1 MKSLVI
7 GMGIGQL
14 YLHVLIDLGHEV
26 VTVDTDASR
35 SADYTS
41 VKSALQEHAYFDT
54 VNICT
59 PNFTHLEIARAVAK
73 HASIVFIE
81 KPGLET
87 SAQWKHL
94 CNEFPKT
101 RFMMVKNNQ
110 YRDNINVLAQLAH
123 KAKIINLTWNNN
135 DRVPNPGT
143 WFTTYDLSYG
153 GVSRDL
159 IPHLLSLFQ
168 SLSGFT
174 HDQAKLDYET
184 VDQRWKLKD
193 LTETDYGMV
202 NPNGVY
208 DVEDHIELHFNDAQG
223 RKWFIE
229 SDWRTLNGDDRS
241 ILMIFEDGSRYCYE
255 LGLCPEDAYKR
266 MIDTAVKMV
275 DVDAY
280 WQHQYELDMW
290 IHKTIES
297 LDLVGTT

>member
-14 YLHVLIDLGHEV
+14 YTTVLNDLGYQV
-26 VTVDTDASR
+26 ITVDTDVNKE
-35 SADYTS
+35 ADYTD
-41 VKSALQEHAYFDT
+41 VKKALANHEHFDT

-59 PNFTHLEIARAVAK
+59 PNFTHLEMARAVAK
-73 HASIVFIE
+73 HARIVFIE

-94 CNEFPKT
+94 CDEFPKT

-143 WFTTYDLSYG
+143 WFTTYDLSFG

-174 HDQAKLDYET
+174 HEQAKLDYEA
-184 VDQRWKLKD
+184 VDQRWELKD
-193 LTETDYGMV
+193 LTETDYGIV
-202 NPNGVY
+202 NPNGIY
-208 DVEDHIELHFNDAQG
+208 DVEDHMELRFSDTYG

-229 SDWRTLNGDDRS
+229 SDWRTLDGDDRS
-241 ILMIFEDGSRYCYE
+241 ILMIFEDGSHYCYE
-255 LGLCPEDAYKR
+255 LGLCPEDA
-266 MIDTAVKMV
+266 
-275 DVDAY
+275 
-280 WQHQYELDMW
+280 
-290 IHKTIES
+290 
-297 LDLVGTT
+297 

>member
-7 GMGIGQL
+7 GMSIGQL
-14 YLHVLIDLGHEV
+14 YTSVLNDLGYQV
-26 VTVDTDASR
+26 VTVDIDVSKQ
-35 SADYTS
+35 ADYTG
-41 VKSALQEHAYFDT
+41 VKHALADHNHFDT

-59 PNFTHLEIARAVAK
+59 PNFTHLEMARAVAK
-73 HASIVFIE
+73 YSRIVFIE

-87 SAQWKHL
+87 SAQWTHL
-94 CNEFPKT
+94 CNEFPNT

-110 YRDNINVLAQLAH
+110 YRDNINVLTQLAH

-143 WFTTYDLSYG
+143 WFTTYDLSFG

-174 HDQAKLDYET
+174 HTQAKLDYET

-193 LTETDYGMV
+193 LTETDYGTV

-208 DVEDHIELHFNDAQG
+208 DVEDHMELHFNDTQG

-266 MIDTAVKMV
+266 MIDTAVKMA

-297 LDLVGTT
+297 LDLVGAT